1 MLSDKFHENDLQTR
15 LSKVEVTQALLRGK
29 ACKETTGK
37 VSQDHGETMYWN
49 GSHITLICKL
59 L

>member
-15 LSKVEVTQALLRGK
+15 LSKVKVTHALLRGK
-29 ACKETTGK
+29 AYKETTGK
-37 VSQDHGETMYWN
+37 VSHDYGETMYWN
-49 GSHITLICKL
+49 GAHITLICKL